1 MVTHF
6 IRGLLRPK
14 VMTYVLVV
22 HLIFLNDVVE
32 RLERVRASLHI
43 LTISS
48 YFLMMDY
55 LRWSKDCEQKKKK
68 PSQFISVIETR
79 PSVSHIC
86 SRYVFK
92 APHNDKLGR

>member
-55 LRWSKDCEQKKKK
+55 LR
-68 PSQFISVIETR
+68 
-79 PSVSHIC
+79 
-86 SRYVFK
+86 
-92 APHNDKLGR
+92 